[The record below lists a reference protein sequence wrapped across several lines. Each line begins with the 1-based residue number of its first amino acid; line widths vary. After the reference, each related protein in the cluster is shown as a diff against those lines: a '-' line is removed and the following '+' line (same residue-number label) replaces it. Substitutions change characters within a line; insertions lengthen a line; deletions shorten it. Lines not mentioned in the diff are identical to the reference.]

1 MVSGQENGAFPMATG
16 WHIKPLAL
24 WLGAAIVL
32 VAASLAM
39 PDLWGPLDM
48 GTARALNDTVNWNDT
63 IATIWA
69 IGCERR
75 FVAFLMLTI
84 FAAWLVHLGREAG
97 EGFRHDLSLGLV
109 AFLLPLAFFALV
121 LVIGESRPSP
131 VATLVPFHAISDL
144 LPWSAAGTNVT
155 APLPAAHAALAGAL
169 TVTLWLSFGRFFG
182 LMGFAL
188 LVLIALPRMAAGAE
202 WMSDTLLGAGV
213 SALLMLALAKGTPV
227 PFSVYRLIDAPAGR
241 LLAWWERI
249 VLRLNT
255 EGRENIHPAK
265 QVLRGMCIGAADLVP
280 GVSGG
285 TMALI
290 LGVYR
295 RLIAAIAHL
304 DSVFLG
310 HIRRFEIM
318 PALRHIDI
326 LFTAPI
332 ALGVLI
338 TLLIFSRIIP
348 FSLLM
353 SSFPEPTFGFFFG
366 LVLASTIG
374 LMSHVEIG
382 GWRGGCWILLGFFI
396 GLSISILVPVKT
408 PDAAWFLFLCGMA
421 AVFALLVPGI
431 SGAFVLLILGKYA
444 DALEALGR
452 FDLPFILP
460 LVAGIVT
467 GALLFSRAINW
478 LLDHFYRLTMLTV
491 IGVLFGSL
499 LAVWPFKHRHYEM
512 VGKKSQMVSADPY
525 FPLHLDGTV
534 IAGVAAL
541 VAGLLLYRLLDR
553 LAQHADGNAGT
564 AQVSK

>member
-32 VAASLAM
+32 VAASLAL
-39 PDLWGPLDM
+39 PSLWSALDM
-48 GTARALNDTVNWNDT
+48 GAARALNDTVNWNDT

-75 FVAFLMLTI
+75 FAVFLMLTI

-109 AFLLPLAFFALV
+109 AFLLPPIFFVLALAF
-121 LVIGESRPSP
+121 GESRPSP
-131 VATLVPFHAISDL
+131 AATLVPFHAISDL
-144 LPWSAAGTNVT
+144 LPWSEAGTNL
-155 APLPAAHAALAGAL
+155 ASPLPAAYAALAGAL
-169 TVTLWLSFGRFFG
+169 TLTLWLSFGRRFG

-188 LVLIALPRMAAGAE
+188 LLLIALPRMAAGAE
-202 WMSDTLLGAGV
+202 WASDTLLGAGV
-213 SALLMLALAKGTPV
+213 SALLMLALAKGTPI
-227 PFSVYRLIDAPAGR
+227 PFYLYRLIDIPAGR
-241 LLAWWERI
+241 LLAWWDRI

-295 RLIAAIAHL
+295 RLIAAIAHI

-318 PALRHIDI
+318 SALRHIDI

-332 ALGVLI
+332 ALGVFI
-338 TLLIFSRIIP
+338 TLLVFSRIIP

-353 SSFPEPTFGFFFG
+353 NSFPEPTFGFFFG

-374 LMSHVEIG
+374 LMSHVELG
-382 GWRGGCWILLGFFI
+382 GWRGVCWILLGFFI
-396 GLSISILVPVKT
+396 GLSISILVPVQT

-460 LVAGIVT
+460 LIAGIIS

-478 LLDHFYRLTMLTV
+478 LLDHFYRSTMLTV

-512 VGKKSQMVSADPY
+512 VGDKSQMVSAEPY
-525 FPLHLDGTV
+525 FPLHLDGAV
-534 IAGVAAL
+534 IAGVVAL
-541 VAGLLLYRLLDR
+541 VAGVLLYRLLDQ
-553 LAQHADGNAGT
+553 LAQHTDGDAET
-564 AQVSK
+564 AQISK